1 MNAPEAPP
9 PVGGSWGRLY
19 ALVLAALAVSIVLLR
34 AFGRAFS

>member
-1 MNAPEAPP
+1 MSTTEAPP

-19 ALVLAALAVSIVLLR
+19 GLVLAALALSIVLLR